1 MTIKEILEFARRIAR
16 DVRNGLKAAAHYLRS
31 MNVDFEI
38 ARWAL
43 LGGV

>member
-1 MTIKEILEFARRIAR
+1 MMSLREILEFAQAIAR

-43 LGGV
+43 LGA